1 MSLEKMLEDLPKDC
15 DVGSKKLSQGPY
27 RNLGRLQAS
36 YRHNRWSGSGELC
49 VDFCFNT

>member
-27 RNLGRLQAS
+27 RNLGRLQTP
-36 YRHNRWSGSGELC
+36 YRHSRWERHGEGSHAQSSG
-49 VDFCFNT
+49 V